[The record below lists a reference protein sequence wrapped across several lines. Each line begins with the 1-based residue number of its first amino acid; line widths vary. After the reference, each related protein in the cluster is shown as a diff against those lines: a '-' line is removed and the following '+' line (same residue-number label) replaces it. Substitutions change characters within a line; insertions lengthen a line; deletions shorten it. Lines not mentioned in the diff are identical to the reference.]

1 MSARR
6 DCAMSLFL
14 EQFPMS
20 SSVTRLA
27 VFDVDGT
34 LIDSQHN
41 IVASM
46 VRACE
51 RHALPVPSDEAIR
64 RIIGLSLVEATMRL
78 LPGAEP
84 DLIGRVV
91 EEYKNGFA
99 ELRARPDHHEPLFPG
114 TVEALDALEREGW
127 ILAVAT
133 GKSRRGLLAMIER
146 HGFEG
151 RFVSLQ
157 CADDNPGKPHPAML
171 RRAIAE
177 AGAQPSETV
186 MIGDTSYDM
195 QMGRGAGARAVG
207 VAWGY
212 HSPEELLAS
221 GADLVVETYPK
232 LVGSLAGL
240 FVRAQ

>member
-1 MSARR
+1 
-6 DCAMSLFL
+6 
-14 EQFPMS
+14 MS

-46 VRACE
+46 LYACE
-51 RHALPVPSDEAIR
+51 RNSVPAPTDEAIR
-64 RIIGLSLVEATMRL
+64 RIIGLSLLEAVTRL

-84 DLIGRVV
+84 DMIGRVV
-91 EEYKNGFA
+91 EDYKNGFA

-114 TVEALDALEREGW
+114 AIEALDVLEREGW

-133 GKSRRGLLAMIER
+133 GKSRRGLLAMVER
-146 HGFEG
+146 HGFDG

-177 AGAQPSETV
+177 AGARAEDTV

-195 QMGRGAGARAVG
+195 QMGRSAGARAVG

-212 HSPEELLAS
+212 HAPEELLAS
-221 GADLVVETYPK
+221 GAHVI
-232 LVGSLAGL
+232 VGSYPELAGILAGL
-240 FVRAQ
+240 SVQAQ